1 MIQEKVAVKKT
12 YDSVLVVC
20 TRRIGDVLLAT
31 PVIRSLKASAPDAAI
46 DMLVFSGTEDVVTA
60 NPDIR
65 QVWTVPTRASVRE
78 SVTMLSQIW
87 RRYDFALSVLPGDR
101 PVFYAWAAGRH
112 SVATVTPERKSW
124 WKRLLLD
131 GQESFDNYDTHTVA
145 MNLRLL
151 RLLGVDA
158 IATPVVTWTVE
169 DEVAA
174 RAVFP
179 GMEGSERYAVL
190 HVTPKF
196 VYKAW
201 TASGWAML
209 GRWIRDC
216 GVQVVVVGGTSA
228 DERVTVA
235 RILEGLPSDVINLT
249 GRVTLRALGAILNR
263 AALYVGTDTAVTHMA
278 AALGVPT
285 IALFGP
291 SNPVKWG
298 PWPSAWPA
306 DSPSPWKRVGS
317 QQRGNVY
324 VLQGEG
330 DCVPC
335 LHEGCERHVNSMSD
349 CLQQLPVSRVIEV
362 AEQMLQRQHRHPAIV
377 EA

>member
-1 MIQEKVAVKKT
+1 VAVKRT
-12 YDSVLVVC
+12 YESVLVVC

-31 PVIRSLKASAPDAAI
+31 PVIRSLKAAVPHAAV
-46 DMLVFSGTEDVVTA
+46 DMLVFSGTEDVVAA

-65 QVWTVPTRASVRE
+65 RVWTVPTRASVRE
-78 SVTMLSQIW
+78 SLTLLSKIW
-87 RRYDFALSVLPGDR
+87 RRYDLALSVLPGDR
-101 PVFYAWAAGRH
+101 PVFYAWAAGRR
-112 SVATVTPERKSW
+112 SMATVTPERKSW

-131 GQESFDNYDTHTVA
+131 GQVSFDNFDTHTVV
-145 MNLRLL
+145 MNLQLL
-151 RLLGVDA
+151 KLLGVDA
-158 IATPVVTWTVE
+158 IATPVVTWAAE
-169 DEVAA
+169 DEVVA

-179 GMEGSERYAVL
+179 GMGGSGRYAVL

-201 TASGWAML
+201 TESGWALL

-216 GVQVVVVGGTSA
+216 GLKVVVVGGTSA
-228 DERVTVA
+228 DERGTVA

-249 GRVTLRALGAILNR
+249 GRVTLRALGSILSR

-285 IALFGP
+285 VALFGP

-306 DSPSPWKRVGS
+306 DSPSPWKKAGS
-317 QQRGNVY
+317 QRQGNVY

-335 LHEGCERHVNSMSD
+335 FHEGCGRHVSSTSD
-349 CLQQLPVSRVIEV
+349 CLQQLPVRRVIEV
-362 AEQMLQRQHRHPAIV
+362 VEQMLQRQHGHPAIV
-377 EA
+377 DA

>member
-1 MIQEKVAVKKT
+1 MNKT
-12 YDSVLVVC
+12 CESVLVVC

-31 PVIRSLKASAPDAAI
+31 PVIRSLKAAVPQAAI
-46 DMLVFSGTEDVVTA
+46 DMLVFRGTEDVVTA
-60 NPDIR
+60 NSDIR
-65 QVWTVPTRASVRE
+65 RVWTVSPGATVRE
-78 SVTMLSQIW
+78 SLTMLSQMW
-87 RRYDFALSVLPGDR
+87 RRYDLALSVLPGDR
-101 PVFYAWAAGRH
+101 PVFYAWAAGRR
-112 SVATVTPERKSW
+112 SMATVTPERKSW

-131 GQESFDNYDTHTVA
+131 GLESFDNFDTHTVV

-151 RLLGVDA
+151 RLLGVA
-158 IATPVVTWTVE
+158 AVATPVVTWAPE

-174 RAVFP
+174 RAVFQD
-179 GMEGSERYAVL
+179 MDGSERYAVL

-216 GVQVVVVGGTSA
+216 GVKVVIVGGTSP
-228 DERVTVA
+228 DERATVS
-235 RILEGLPSDVINLT
+235 RILDGLPPDVIDLT
-249 GRVTLRALGAILNR
+249 GRVTLRALGPILSR

-335 LHEGCERHVNSMSD
+335 LHEGCGRHVNSMSD

-377 EA
+377 EI

>member
-1 MIQEKVAVKKT
+1 MTKT
-12 YDSVLVVC
+12 YESVLVVC

-31 PVIRSLKASAPDAAI
+31 PVIRSLKAAVPQAAI
-46 DMLVFSGTEDVVTA
+46 DMLVFRGTEDVVTA

-65 QVWTVPTRASVRE
+65 RVWTVSPGASVRE
-78 SVTMLSQIW
+78 SLTMLSQIW
-87 RRYDFALSVLPGDR
+87 RRYDLALSVLPGDR
-101 PVFYAWAAGRH
+101 PVFYAWAAGRR
-112 SVATVTPERKSW
+112 SMATVTPERKSW

-131 GQESFDNYDTHTVA
+131 GLESFDNFDTHTVV

-151 RLLGVDA
+151 RLLGVA
-158 IATPVVTWTVE
+158 AVATPVVTWAPE

-174 RAVFP
+174 RAVFQD
-179 GMEGSERYAVL
+179 MDGSERYAVL

-216 GVQVVVVGGTSA
+216 GVKVVVVGGTSP
-228 DERVTVA
+228 DERATVS
-235 RILEGLPSDVINLT
+235 RILDGLPPDVIDLT
-249 GRVTLRALGAILNR
+249 GRVTLRALGPILSR

>member
-1 MIQEKVAVKKT
+1 MKQT
-12 YDSVLVVC
+12 YKNVLVVC

-31 PVIRSLKASAPDAAI
+31 PVIRSLKAAAPQAAI
-46 DMLVFSGTEDVVTA
+46 DMLVFSGTEDVVTSS
-60 NPDIR
+60 PDIR
-65 QVWTVPTRASVRE
+65 QVRTLPVRASVAE
-78 SVTMLSQIW
+78 SLTMLAQIW
-87 RRYDFALSVLPGDR
+87 RRYDLALSVLPGDR

-112 SVATVTPERKSW
+112 SVATVTPEWKSW

-131 GQESFDNYDTHTVA
+131 GQESFDNHDTHTVV

-151 RLLGVDA
+151 RLLGVPA
-158 IATPVVTWTVE
+158 IATPVVTWAPE

-179 GMEGSERYAVL
+179 GMEGQERYAVL

-201 TASGWAML
+201 TASGWALL

-216 GVQVVVVGGTSA
+216 GVKVAVAGGTSA
-228 DERVTVA
+228 DERVTVS
-235 RILEGLPSDVINLT
+235 RILDGLPSDAIDLT
-249 GRVTLRALGAILNR
+249 GRVTLRALGFILSR
-263 AALYVGTDTAVTHMA
+263 ASLYVGTDTAVTHMA

-298 PWPSAWPA
+298 PWPSDWTA
-306 DSPSPWKRVGS
+306 DTLSPWKRVGS

-330 DCVPC
+330 ACVPC
-335 LHEGCERHVNSMSD
+335 LHEGCGRHVNSLSD

-362 AEQMLQRQHRHPAIV
+362 ADELFQRQLRHSATV
-377 EA
+377 DT

>member
-1 MIQEKVAVKKT
+1 MNKT
-12 YDSVLVVC
+12 CESVLVVC

-31 PVIRSLKASAPDAAI
+31 PVIRSLKAAVPQAAI
-46 DMLVFSGTEDVVTA
+46 DMLVFRGTEDVVTA
-60 NPDIR
+60 NSDIR
-65 QVWTVPTRASVRE
+65 RVWTVSPGATVRE
-78 SVTMLSQIW
+78 SLTMLSQMW
-87 RRYDFALSVLPGDR
+87 RRYDLALSVLPGDR
-101 PVFYAWAAGRH
+101 PVFYAWAAGRR
-112 SVATVTPERKSW
+112 SMATVTPERKSW

-131 GQESFDNYDTHTVA
+131 GLESFDNFDTHTVV

-151 RLLGVDA
+151 RLLGVA
-158 IATPVVTWTVE
+158 AVATPVVTWAPE

-174 RAVFP
+174 RAVFQD
-179 GMEGSERYAVL
+179 MDGSERYAVL

-216 GVQVVVVGGTSA
+216 GVKVVIVGGTSP
-228 DERVTVA
+228 DERATVS
-235 RILEGLPSDVINLT
+235 RILDGLPPDVIDLT
-249 GRVTLRALGAILNR
+249 GRVTLRALGPILSR

-335 LHEGCERHVNSMSD
+335 LHEGCGRHVNSMSD

>member
-1 MIQEKVAVKKT
+1 MAVNKT
-12 YDSVLVVC
+12 YESALVVC

-31 PVIRSLKASAPDAAI
+31 PVIRSLKAAAPHAAI

-60 NPDIR
+60 NPAIR
-65 QVWTVPTRASVRE
+65 RVWTVPARASVRE
-78 SVTMLSQIW
+78 SLTLLSQIW
-87 RRYDFALSVLPGDR
+87 RRFDLALSVLPGDR
-101 PVFYAWAAGRH
+101 PVFYAWAAGRR
-112 SVATVTPERKSW
+112 SVAAVTHERKSW
-124 WKRLLLD
+124 WKRVLLD
-131 GQESFDNYDTHTVA
+131 GQESFDNYDTHTVV

-151 RLLGVDA
+151 KLLGVAA
-158 IATPVVTWTVE
+158 IATPVVTWAAK

-174 RAVFP
+174 RAEFQD
-179 GMEGSERYAVL
+179 MEGSERYAVL

-209 GRWIRDC
+209 GRWFRGC
-216 GVQVVVVGGTSA
+216 GVRVVVVGGTSP
-228 DERVTVA
+228 DERATVS

-249 GRVTLRALGAILNR
+249 GRVTLRALASILSR
-263 AALYVGTDTAVTHMA
+263 ATLYVGTDTAVTHMA

-298 PWPSAWPA
+298 PWPSDWPA

-317 QQRGNVY
+317 QRRGNVY
-324 VLQGEG
+324 ILQGEG

-335 LHEGCERHVNSMSD
+335 LHEGCGRHVNSESD
-349 CLQQLPVSRVIEV
+349 CLQQLPASRVIEV
-362 AEQMLQRQHRHPAIV
+362 AEQLLQRQHTYPLIV
-377 EA
+377 DV

>member
-1 MIQEKVAVKKT
+1 MKRT
-12 YDSVLVVC
+12 YESVLVVC

-31 PVIRSLKASAPDAAI
+31 PVIRSLKASVPQAAV
-46 DMLVFSGTEDVVTA
+46 DMLVFSGTEDVVAA

-65 QVWTVPTRASVRE
+65 RVWTVPTRASVRE
-78 SVTMLSQIW
+78 SLTLLSKIW
-87 RRYDFALSVLPGDR
+87 RRYDLALSVLPGDR
-101 PVFYAWAAGRH
+101 PVFYAWAAGRR
-112 SVATVTPERKSW
+112 SMATVTPERKSW

-131 GQESFDNYDTHTVA
+131 GQVSFDNFNTHTVV
-145 MNLRLL
+145 MNLQLL
-151 RLLGVDA
+151 KLLGVAA
-158 IATPVVTWTVE
+158 IATPVVTWAAE
-169 DEVAA
+169 DEVVA

-179 GMEGSERYAVL
+179 GMGGSERYAVL

-201 TASGWAML
+201 TESGWVLL

-216 GVQVVVVGGTSA
+216 GLKVVVVGGTSA
-228 DERVTVA
+228 DERGTVA

-249 GRVTLRALGAILNR
+249 GRVTLRALGSILSR

-285 IALFGP
+285 VALFGP

-298 PWPSAWPA
+298 PWPSAWSV
-306 DSPSPWKRVGS
+306 DSPSPWKKAGS
-317 QQRGNVY
+317 QRQGNVY

-335 LHEGCERHVNSMSD
+335 FHEGCGRHVSSTSD
-349 CLQQLPVSRVIEV
+349 CLQQLPVRRVIEV
-362 AEQMLQRQHRHPAIV
+362 VEQMLQRQHGHPAIV
-377 EA
+377 DA

>member
-1 MIQEKVAVKKT
+1 MNKT
-12 YDSVLVVC
+12 YESVLVVC

-31 PVIRSLKASAPDAAI
+31 PVIRSLKAAVPQAAI
-46 DMLVFSGTEDVVTA
+46 DMLVFRGTEDVVTA

-65 QVWTVPTRASVRE
+65 RVWTVSPGASVRE
-78 SVTMLSQIW
+78 SLTMLSQIW
-87 RRYDFALSVLPGDR
+87 RRYDLALSVLPGDR
-101 PVFYAWAAGRH
+101 PVFYAWAAGRR
-112 SVATVTPERKSW
+112 SMATVTPERKSW

-131 GQESFDNYDTHTVA
+131 GLESFDNFDTHTVV

-151 RLLGVDA
+151 RLLGVA
-158 IATPVVTWTVE
+158 AVATPVVTWAPE

-174 RAVFP
+174 RAVFQD
-179 GMEGSERYAVL
+179 MDGSERYAVL

-216 GVQVVVVGGTSA
+216 GLKVVVVGGTSV
-228 DERVTVA
+228 DERGTVA
-235 RILEGLPSDVINLT
+235 RILDGLPPDVIDLT
-249 GRVTLRALGAILNR
+249 GRVTLRALGPILSR

>member
-1 MIQEKVAVKKT
+1 MNKT
-12 YDSVLVVC
+12 YESVLVVC

-31 PVIRSLKASAPDAAI
+31 PVIRSLKAAVPQAAI
-46 DMLVFSGTEDVVTA
+46 DMLVFRGTEDVVTA
-60 NPDIR
+60 NPAIR
-65 QVWTVPTRASVRE
+65 RVWTVPPRASVRE
-78 SVTMLSQIW
+78 SLTMLSQMW
-87 RRYDFALSVLPGDR
+87 RRYDLGVSVLPGDR

-131 GQESFDNYDTHTVA
+131 AHEPFDNFDTHTVV

-151 RLLGVDA
+151 RLLGVA
-158 IATPVVTWTVE
+158 AVAPPVVTWAPE

-201 TASGWAML
+201 TVSGWTTL

-216 GVQVVVVGGTSA
+216 GLKVVVVGGTSA
-228 DERVTVA
+228 DERGTVG
-235 RILEGLPSDVINLT
+235 RILEGLPSDVIDLT
-249 GRVTLRALGAILNR
+249 GRVTLRALGSILNR

-306 DSPSPWKRVGS
+306 DSPSPWKKAGS
-317 QQRGNVY
+317 QRQGNVY

-335 LHEGCERHVNSMSD
+335 LHEGCGRHVNSMSD
-349 CLQQLPVSRVIEV
+349 CLQQLPVRRVIEA
-362 AEQMLQRQHRHPAIV
+362 AEQMLQRQHRHPVIV
-377 EA
+377 DA

>member
-1 MIQEKVAVKKT
+1 MNKT
-12 YDSVLVVC
+12 CESVLVVC

-31 PVIRSLKASAPDAAI
+31 PVIRSLKAAVPQAAI
-46 DMLVFSGTEDVVTA
+46 DMLVFRGTEDVVTA

-65 QVWTVPTRASVRE
+65 RVWTVSPGATVRE
-78 SVTMLSQIW
+78 SLTMLSQMW
-87 RRYDFALSVLPGDR
+87 RRYDLALSVLPGDR
-101 PVFYAWAAGRH
+101 PVFYAWAAGRR
-112 SVATVTPERKSW
+112 SMATVTPERKSW

-131 GQESFDNYDTHTVA
+131 GLESFDNFDTHTVV

-151 RLLGVDA
+151 RLLGVA
-158 IATPVVTWTVE
+158 AVATPVVTWAPE

-174 RAVFP
+174 RAVFQD
-179 GMEGSERYAVL
+179 MDGSERYAVL

-216 GVQVVVVGGTSA
+216 GVKVVIVGGTSP
-228 DERVTVA
+228 DERATVS
-235 RILEGLPSDVINLT
+235 RILDGLPPDVIDLT
-249 GRVTLRALGAILNR
+249 GRVTLRALGPILSR

-335 LHEGCERHVNSMSD
+335 LHEGCGRHVNSMSD

-377 EA
+377 EI

>member
-1 MIQEKVAVKKT
+1 MKKT
-12 YDSVLVVC
+12 YQSVLVVC

-31 PVIRSLKASAPDAAI
+31 PVIRSLKAAAPHAAI

-65 QVWTVPTRASVRE
+65 RVWTVPPRASVRE
-78 SVTMLSQIW
+78 SLTMLSQIW
-87 RRYDFALSVLPGDR
+87 RRYDLGVSVLPGDR

-112 SVATVTPERKSW
+112 SVAAVTPERKSW

-131 GQESFDNYDTHTVA
+131 GQESFDNHDTHTVV

-151 RLLGVDA
+151 RLLEVDA
-158 IATPVVTWTVE
+158 IATPVVTWASE
-169 DEVAA
+169 DEMAA
-174 RAVFP
+174 RSVFP

-209 GRWIRDC
+209 GRWIRNC
-216 GVQVVVVGGTSA
+216 GVKVVVVGGTSP
-228 DERVTVA
+228 DERVTVS
-235 RILEGLPSDVINLT
+235 RILDGLPPDVIDLT
-249 GRVTLRALGAILNR
+249 GRVTLRALGSILSR

-298 PWPSAWPA
+298 PWPRDWPA

-317 QQRGNVY
+317 QRQGNVY

-335 LHEGCERHVNSMSD
+335 LHEGCGRHVNSVSD
-349 CLQQLPVSRVIEV
+349 CLQQLPVNRVIDV
-362 AEQMLQRQHRHPAIV
+362 AEGLLQPQQRRPAIV
-377 EA
+377 DA

>member
-1 MIQEKVAVKKT
+1 MKKT
-12 YDSVLVVC
+12 YESVLVVC

-31 PVIRSLKASAPDAAI
+31 PVIRSLKAAAPHAAI

-65 QVWTVPTRASVRE
+65 RVLTVPPRASVRE
-78 SVTMLSQIW
+78 SLTMLVQIW
-87 RRYDFALSVLPGDR
+87 RRYDLALSVLPGDR
-101 PVFYAWAAGRH
+101 PVFYAWAGGRP

-131 GQESFDNYDTHTVA
+131 GQESFDNCDAHTVV

-151 RLLGVDA
+151 TLLGVPA
-158 IATPVVTWTVE
+158 IATPVVTWAPE
-169 DEVAA
+169 DEVAV
-174 RAVFP
+174 RSVFP
-179 GMEGSERYAVL
+179 GMEESGRYAVL

-201 TASGWAML
+201 TVSGWVML

-216 GVQVVVVGGTSA
+216 EVKVVVVEGTSA
-228 DERVTVA
+228 AERVTVA
-235 RILEGLPSDVINLT
+235 QILEELPSDVINLT
-249 GRVTLRALGAILNR
+249 GRVTLRALGSILSR

-278 AALGVPT
+278 AALGIPT
-285 IALFGP
+285 VALFGP

-298 PWPSAWPA
+298 SWPSDWPA
-306 DSPSPWKRVGS
+306 DSPSPWRKVGS
-317 QQRGNVY
+317 QRQSNVY
-324 VLQGEG
+324 VLQGDG

-335 LHEGCERHVNSMSD
+335 LHEGCGRHVNSVSD
-349 CLQQLPVSRVIEV
+349 CLQQLPVSWVIEV
-362 AEQMLQRQHRHPAIV
+362 AEQLLQRQHRRPAIV
-377 EA
+377 DA

>member
-1 MIQEKVAVKKT
+1 MNKT
-12 YDSVLVVC
+12 YESVLVVC

-31 PVIRSLKASAPDAAI
+31 PVIRSLKAAVPQAAI
-46 DMLVFSGTEDVVTA
+46 DMLVFRGTEDVVTA

-65 QVWTVPTRASVRE
+65 RVWTVSPGASVRE
-78 SVTMLSQIW
+78 SLTMLSQIW
-87 RRYDFALSVLPGDR
+87 RRYDLALSVLPGDR
-101 PVFYAWAAGRH
+101 PVFYAWAAGRR
-112 SVATVTPERKSW
+112 SMATVTPERKSW

-131 GQESFDNYDTHTVA
+131 GLESFDNFDTHTVV

-151 RLLGVDA
+151 RLLGVA
-158 IATPVVTWTVE
+158 AVATPVVTWAPE

-174 RAVFP
+174 RAVFQD
-179 GMEGSERYAVL
+179 MDGSERYAVL

-216 GVQVVVVGGTSA
+216 GVKVVIVGGTSP
-228 DERVTVA
+228 DERATVS
-235 RILEGLPSDVINLT
+235 RILDGLPPDVIDLT
-249 GRVTLRALGAILNR
+249 GRVTLRALGPILSR

>member
-1 MIQEKVAVKKT
+1 MNKT
-12 YDSVLVVC
+12 YESVLVVC

-31 PVIRSLKASAPDAAI
+31 PVIRSLKAAVPQAAI
-46 DMLVFSGTEDVVTA
+46 DMLVFRGTEDVVTA

-65 QVWTVPTRASVRE
+65 RVWTVSPGASVRE
-78 SVTMLSQIW
+78 SLTMLSQIW
-87 RRYDFALSVLPGDR
+87 RRYDLALSVLPGDR
-101 PVFYAWAAGRH
+101 PVFYAWAAGRR
-112 SVATVTPERKSW
+112 SMATVTPERKSW

-131 GQESFDNYDTHTVA
+131 GLESFDNFDTHTVV

-151 RLLGVDA
+151 RLLGVA
-158 IATPVVTWTVE
+158 AVATPVVTWAPE

-174 RAVFP
+174 RAVFQD
-179 GMEGSERYAVL
+179 MDGSERYAVL

-216 GVQVVVVGGTSA
+216 GVKVVVVGGTSP
-228 DERVTVA
+228 DERATVS
-235 RILEGLPSDVINLT
+235 RILDGLPPDVIDLT
-249 GRVTLRALGAILNR
+249 GRVTLRALGPILSR

>member
-1 MIQEKVAVKKT
+1 MKKT
-12 YDSVLVVC
+12 YESVLVVC

-31 PVIRSLKASAPDAAI
+31 PVIRSLKAAAPHAAI

-65 QVWTVPTRASVRE
+65 RVWTVSPRASVRE
-78 SVTMLSQIW
+78 SLTMLSQIW
-87 RRYDFALSVLPGDR
+87 RRYDLALSVLPGDR

-112 SVATVTPERKSW
+112 SMATVTPERKSW

-131 GQESFDNYDTHTVA
+131 GQESFDNYDTHTVV

-151 RLLGVDA
+151 RVLEVAA
-158 IATPVVTWTVE
+158 ISTPVVTWASE

-209 GRWIRDC
+209 GRWIRNC
-216 GVQVVVVGGTSA
+216 GVKVVVVGGTSP
-228 DERVTVA
+228 DERVTV
-235 RILEGLPSDVINLT
+235 
-249 GRVTLRALGAILNR
+249 
-263 AALYVGTDTAVTHMA
+263 
-278 AALGVPT
+278 
-285 IALFGP
+285 
-291 SNPVKWG
+291 
-298 PWPSAWPA
+298 
-306 DSPSPWKRVGS
+306 
-317 QQRGNVY
+317 
-324 VLQGEG
+324 
-330 DCVPC
+330 
-335 LHEGCERHVNSMSD
+335 
-349 CLQQLPVSRVIEV
+349 SR
-362 AEQMLQRQHRHPAIV
+362 
-377 EA
+377 

>member
-1 MIQEKVAVKKT
+1 MNKT
-12 YDSVLVVC
+12 YESVLVVC

-31 PVIRSLKASAPDAAI
+31 PVIRSLKAAVPQAAI
-46 DMLVFSGTEDVVTA
+46 DMLVFRGTEDVVTA

-65 QVWTVPTRASVRE
+65 RVWTVSPGASVRE
-78 SVTMLSQIW
+78 SLTMLSQMW
-87 RRYDFALSVLPGDR
+87 RRYDLALSVLPGDR
-101 PVFYAWAAGRH
+101 PVFYAWAAGRR
-112 SVATVTPERKSW
+112 SMATVTPERKSW

-131 GQESFDNYDTHTVA
+131 GLESFDNFDTHTVV

-151 RLLGVDA
+151 RLLGVA
-158 IATPVVTWTVE
+158 AVATPVVTWAPE

-174 RAVFP
+174 RAVFQD
-179 GMEGSERYAVL
+179 MDGSERYAVL

-216 GVQVVVVGGTSA
+216 GVKVVIVGGTSP
-228 DERVTVA
+228 DERATVS
-235 RILEGLPSDVINLT
+235 RILDGLPPDVIDLT
-249 GRVTLRALGAILNR
+249 GRVTLRALGPILSR